1 MSDQSALK
9 THHSS
14 LSKMSENILEETC
27 LYWLEELGW
36 NISPI
41 GITLTPN
48 PSPRGRGEYALDKD
62 GTGLSQFERNA
73 YSEVILVN
81 RLRESLIAIN
91 PDVPAVGIDEA
102 VRKILTTD
110 SPDLLTNNRN
120 FHRMLTDGIDVE
132 IPADYSSLSNHNS
145 SFRKVWLV
153 DIETIENNDWLALNQ
168 LTVIE
173 KSVAGQSEV
182 NRPACAKQGAAGRR
196 ADVVLYLNGLPIA
209 VLELKNPGDENATI
223 KHAFNQLQTYK
234 KDIPSLF
241 TTNEL
246 LVISDGI
253 LARSGTLTSGWDR
266 YMPWRTISGEEVAPK
281 GTPELETLVRGLF
294 ERRYFLDYILNFVV
308 FEDDL
313 SARGAQA
320 GGSKLIKKAAAYHQ
334 YWAVNKAVGCTLSAC
349 GIDGDPTKL
358 IGRFPACAEFDAAG
372 RPSEQ
377 DSLEVREDSPVYGK
391 GTKHFDGKRIGV
403 VWHTQGSGKSL
414 SMTFYSGKVVRHPDM
429 GNPTLVIITDRND
442 LDDQLF
448 GTFVGCRDLLR
459 QSPVQAGNRSHLR
472 DLLRVASGGI
482 VFSTIQKFMPSHLQD
497 EEEKAPSPQP
507 SPSGRGS
514 NSPAE
519 APSPLT
525 PLPEGEG
532 DKHHYRGGFDFSGL
546 VKRARELRE
555 KQTPSE
561 EVFWQLVRNRK
572 FAGLKFRRQHQIGD
586 YIVDFY
592 CHDAR
597 MVIELDGRVHNDRAK
612 KDDVRD
618 KQLSALGNIVLR
630 LTNEEF
636 ESDPEL
642 VFQQIYNKLPSTSGR
657 GGGGEGRQGR
667 QMNVLSDRKNIVV
680 IADEAHRSQYS
691 FIDGFA
697 RHLHDA
703 LPNASFIGFTGTPIE
718 SDDRS
723 TPAVF
728 GNYIDKYD
736 ILRAVEDGA
745 TVPIYYESR
754 LARIELSEALLS
766 EIDPEFEH
774 ITEAE
779 EESGK
784 QKLKTKWAALEA
796 MVGAEDRIKLVVRDL
811 VAHFE
816 KRLDTMDGKAMIVC
830 MSRRICVDIYNALQI
845 RDDVGFFQ
853 EIRAALV
860 KTTGDE
866 RGRTPDEIDSA
877 IKQLVS
883 RAVAGAEVVDIFEAA
898 GLDKPDISILS
909 DEFLEEVKALPQKN
923 LALEMLKKLINDEIK
938 ARSKKNVIQARS
950 FAEMLELAVKK
961 YQNRAIEA
969 AEIIQELIE
978 LARELRKSEQRGD
991 SLGLTDDELAFYDA
1005 LADNGSAKDMIGDEK
1020 LRTIAQLLVDRVKR
1034 SVSIDWTLRENARAQ
1049 IRVMV
1054 KRILRQYGYPP
1065 DLQKAATELVI
1076 EQAEVLC
1083 KEWSVE

>member
-1 MSDQSALK
+1 MSNM
-9 THHSS
+9 T
-14 LSKMSENILEETC
+14 ENILEETC

-36 NISPI
+36 NTIHGPDI
-41 GITLTPN
+41 APDTPD
-48 PSPRGRGEYALDKD
+48 A
-62 GTGLSQFERNA
+62 ERDS
-73 YSEVILVN
+73 YSEVILKD
-81 RLRESLIAIN
+81 RLRTALSQIN

-102 VRKILTTD
+102 VKKLLVTD
-110 SPDLLTNNRN
+110 SPDLLVNNRN
-120 FHRMLTDGIDVE
+120 FHRLLTDGVDVE
-132 IPADYSSLSNHNS
+132 VPSSDEYGGTRHL
-145 SFRKVWLV
+145 KVWLV

-173 KSVAGQSEV
+173 KSVAGQPEV
-182 NRPACAKQGAAGRR
+182 NRR

-294 ERRYFLDYILNFVV
+294 GRRYFLDYILNFVV
-308 FEDDL
+308 FEDD
-313 SARGAQA
+313 
-320 GGSKLIKKAAAYHQ
+320 GSKLIKKAAAYHQ
-334 YWAVNKAVGCTLSAC
+334 YWAVNKALACTLSAC

-358 IGRFPACAEFDAAG
+358 IGRFPK
-372 RPSEQ
+372 EQ
-377 DSLEVREDSPVYGK
+377 DPWAVREDSLPYGK
-391 GTKHFDGKRIGV
+391 GSKHFDGKRIGV

-448 GTFVGCRDLLR
+448 GTFANCRDLLR

-482 VFSTIQKFMPSHLQD
+482 VFSTIQKFMPD
-497 EEEKAPSPQP
+497 E
-507 SPSGRGS
+507 RGDVH
-514 NSPAE
+514 
-519 APSPLT
+519 PL
-525 PLPEGEG
+525 
-532 DKHHYRGGFDFSGL
+532 
-546 VKRARELRE
+546 
-555 KQTPSE
+555 
-561 EVFWQLVRNRK
+561 
-572 FAGLKFRRQHQIGD
+572 
-586 YIVDFY
+586 
-592 CHDAR
+592 
-597 MVIELDGRVHNDRAK
+597 
-612 KDDVRD
+612 
-618 KQLSALGNIVLR
+618 
-630 LTNEEF
+630 
-636 ESDPEL
+636 
-642 VFQQIYNKLPSTSGR
+642 
-657 GGGGEGRQGR
+657 
-667 QMNVLSDRKNIVV
+667 LSDRNNIVV

-796 MVGAEDRIKLVVRDL
+796 MVGADDRIKLVVRDL

-830 MSRRICVDIYNALQI
+830 MSRRICVDIYNALKEIRPDWHSDDESEGFMKIVMSGSASDHIDWQPHIRNKAGREDLAKRFKDPSNSLKLVIVRDMWLTGFDCPSMHTMYIDKPMSGHNLMQAIARVNRVFRDKPGGLVVDYIGLADSLKKALANYTASGGRGDATIDQEQAAAVLMEKYEVVRDMMHGFDYRMVIEDIPAKRISGITQAMEFILGLEDGKKRYLPAVSALTKAFALAVPHENALQI

>member
-1 MSDQSALK
+1 MGNM
-9 THHSS
+9 T
-14 LSKMSENILEETC
+14 ENILEETC

-36 NISPI
+36 SIVHGPDI
-41 GITLTPN
+41 APDT
-48 PSPRGRGEYALDKD
+48 RDA
-62 GTGLSQFERNA
+62 ERDS
-73 YSEVILVN
+73 YSEVILKD
-81 RLRESLIAIN
+81 RLITSLSQIN

-102 VRKILTTD
+102 VKKLLVTD
-110 SPDLLTNNRN
+110 SPDLLVNNRN
-120 FHRMLTDGIDVE
+120 FHRLLTDGVDVE
-132 IPADYSSLSNHNS
+132 VPSSDEYGGTRHL
-145 SFRKVWLV
+145 KVWLV

-182 NRPACAKQGAAGRR
+182 NRR

-266 YMPWRTISGEEVAPK
+266 YMPWRTVSGEEVAPK

-294 ERRYFLDYILNFVV
+294 ERRYFLDYILNFIV
-308 FEDDL
+308 FEDD
-313 SARGAQA
+313 
-320 GGSKLIKKAAAYHQ
+320 GSKLIKKAAAYHQ
-334 YWAVNKAVGCTLSAC
+334 FWAVNKALACTLSAC

-358 IGRFPACAEFDAAG
+358 IGRF
-372 RPSEQ
+372 PSEQ

-448 GTFVGCRDLLR
+448 STFANCKDLLR

-472 DLLRVASGGI
+472 ELLKVASGGI
-482 VFSTIQKFMPSHLQD
+482 VFTTIQKFMPD
-497 EEEKAPSPQP
+497 E
-507 SPSGRGS
+507 RGDVH
-514 NSPAE
+514 
-519 APSPLT
+519 PL
-525 PLPEGEG
+525 
-532 DKHHYRGGFDFSGL
+532 
-546 VKRARELRE
+546 
-555 KQTPSE
+555 
-561 EVFWQLVRNRK
+561 
-572 FAGLKFRRQHQIGD
+572 
-586 YIVDFY
+586 
-592 CHDAR
+592 
-597 MVIELDGRVHNDRAK
+597 
-612 KDDVRD
+612 
-618 KQLSALGNIVLR
+618 
-630 LTNEEF
+630 
-636 ESDPEL
+636 
-642 VFQQIYNKLPSTSGR
+642 
-657 GGGGEGRQGR
+657 
-667 QMNVLSDRKNIVV
+667 LSDRNNIVV
-680 IADEAHRSQYS
+680 IAEEAHRSQYD

-728 GNYIDKYD
+728 GDYIDKYD

-754 LARIELSEALLS
+754 LARIELSEAQLA
-766 EIDPEFEH
+766 EIDPEFEQ

-796 MVGAEDRIKLVVRDL
+796 MVGADDRIKLVVRDL

-816 KRLDTMDGKAMIVC
+816 KRLDTMDGKAMVVC
-830 MSRRICVDIYNALQI
+830 MSRRICVDIYNALKEIRPDWHSDDESEGFMKIVMSGSASDHIDWQPHIRNKAGREDLAKRFKDPNNGLKLVIVCDMWLTGFDCPNMHTMYIDKPMSGHNLMQAIARVNRVFRDKPGGLVVDYIGLADSLKRALANYTASGGKGDATVDQEQAAAVLMEKYEVVRDMMHGFDYRAVIEDIPAKRISGITQAMEFILGQDDGKKRYLPAVSALTKAFALAVPHEKAIQI
-845 RDDVGFFQ
+845 RDEVGFFQ
-853 EIRAALV
+853 EVRAALV

-866 RGRTPDEIDSA
+866 QGQTPDEIDSA

-883 RAVAGAEVVDIFEAA
+883 KAVSGAEVVDIFEAA
-898 GLDKPDISILS
+898 GMDKPDISILS

-923 LALEMLKKLINDEIK
+923 LALELLKKLINDEIK
-938 ARSKKNVIQARS
+938 TRSKKNVIQARS

-991 SLGLTDDELAFYDA
+991 SLGLTEDEVAFYDA

>member
-1 MSDQSALK
+1 MGNM
-9 THHSS
+9 T
-14 LSKMSENILEETC
+14 ENILEETC

-36 NISPI
+36 NTIHGPDI
-41 GITLTPN
+41 APDTPD
-48 PSPRGRGEYALDKD
+48 A
-62 GTGLSQFERNA
+62 ERDS
-73 YSEVILVN
+73 YSEVILKD
-81 RLRESLIAIN
+81 RLRTALSQIN
-91 PDVPAVGIDEA
+91 PNVPAVGIDEA
-102 VRKILTTD
+102 VKKLLVTD
-110 SPDLLTNNRN
+110 SPDLLVNNRN
-120 FHRMLTDGIDVE
+120 FHRLLTDGVDVE
-132 IPADYSSLSNHNS
+132 APSSDEYGGTRHL
-145 SFRKVWLV
+145 KVWLV

-182 NRPACAKQGAAGRR
+182 NRR

-294 ERRYFLDYILNFVV
+294 EKRYFLDYILNFVV
-308 FEDDL
+308 FEDD
-313 SARGAQA
+313 
-320 GGSKLIKKAAAYHQ
+320 GSKLIKKAAAYHQ
-334 YWAVNKAVGCTLSAC
+334 YWAVNKALACTLSAC

-358 IGRFPACAEFDAAG
+358 IGRF
-372 RPSEQ
+372 PSEQ

-448 GTFVGCRDLLR
+448 GTFANCRDLLR

-482 VFSTIQKFMPSHLQD
+482 VFSTIQKFMPD
-497 EEEKAPSPQP
+497 E
-507 SPSGRGS
+507 RGDVH
-514 NSPAE
+514 
-519 APSPLT
+519 PL
-525 PLPEGEG
+525 
-532 DKHHYRGGFDFSGL
+532 
-546 VKRARELRE
+546 
-555 KQTPSE
+555 
-561 EVFWQLVRNRK
+561 
-572 FAGLKFRRQHQIGD
+572 
-586 YIVDFY
+586 
-592 CHDAR
+592 
-597 MVIELDGRVHNDRAK
+597 
-612 KDDVRD
+612 
-618 KQLSALGNIVLR
+618 
-630 LTNEEF
+630 
-636 ESDPEL
+636 
-642 VFQQIYNKLPSTSGR
+642 
-657 GGGGEGRQGR
+657 
-667 QMNVLSDRKNIVV
+667 LSDRNNIVV

-796 MVGAEDRIKLVVRDL
+796 MVGAEDRISLVVRDL

-816 KRLDTMDGKAMIVC
+816 KRLYTMDGKAMIVC
-830 MSRRICVDIYNALQI
+830 MSRRICVDIYNALKEIRPDWHSDDDSEGFMKIVMSGSASDHIDWQPHIRNKAGREDLAKRFKDPSNSLKLVIVRDMWLTGFDCPSMHTMYIDKPMSGHNLMQAIARVNRVFRDKPGGLVVDYIGLADSLKKALANYTASGGRGDATIDQEQAAAVLMEKYEVVRDMMHSFDYRMVIEDIPAKRISGITQAMEFILGLEDGKKRYLPAVSALTKAFALAVPHENALQI

-853 EIRAALV
+853 EISAALV

>member
-1 MSDQSALK
+1 MGNM
-9 THHSS
+9 T
-14 LSKMSENILEETC
+14 ENILEETC

-36 NISPI
+36 NTIHGPDI
-41 GITLTPN
+41 APDM
-48 PSPRGRGEYALDKD
+48 PDA
-62 GTGLSQFERNA
+62 ERDS
-73 YSEVILVN
+73 YSEVILKD
-81 RLRESLIAIN
+81 RLRTALSQIN

-102 VRKILTTD
+102 VKKLLMTD
-110 SPDLLTNNRN
+110 SPDLLVNNRN
-120 FHRMLTDGIDVE
+120 FHRLLTDGVDVE
-132 IPADYSSLSNHNS
+132 VPSSDEYGGTRHL
-145 SFRKVWLV
+145 KVWLV
-153 DIETIENNDWLALNQ
+153 DIDDIENNDWLALNQ

-173 KSVAGQSEV
+173 KSAAGQAEV
-182 NRPACAKQGAAGRR
+182 NRR
-196 ADVVLYLNGLPIA
+196 ADVVLYLNGLPVA
-209 VLELKNPGDENATI
+209 VLELKNPGDENATN

-234 KDIPSLF
+234 KDIPTLF

-266 YMPWRTISGEEVAPK
+266 YMPWRTVSGEEVAPK

-294 ERRYFLDYILNFVV
+294 ERRYFLDYILNFIV
-308 FEDDL
+308 FEDD
-313 SARGAQA
+313 
-320 GGSKLIKKAAAYHQ
+320 GSKLIKKAAAYHQ
-334 YWAVNKAVGCTLSAC
+334 YWAVNKALGCTLSAC

-358 IGRFPACAEFDAAG
+358 IGRFPK
-372 RPSEQ
+372 EQ
-377 DSLEVREDSPVYGK
+377 NSLEVREDSLAYGK
-391 GTKHFDGKRIGV
+391 GSKHFDGKRIGV

-448 GTFVGCRDLLR
+448 GTFANCKDLLR

-472 DLLRVASGGI
+472 DLLKVASGGI
-482 VFSTIQKFMPSHLQD
+482 VFTTIQKFMPD
-497 EEEKAPSPQP
+497 ERGDVHPIL
-507 SPSGRGS
+507 SGR
-514 NSPAE
+514 
-519 APSPLT
+519 
-525 PLPEGEG
+525 
-532 DKHHYRGGFDFSGL
+532 H
-546 VKRARELRE
+546 
-555 KQTPSE
+555 
-561 EVFWQLVRNRK
+561 
-572 FAGLKFRRQHQIGD
+572 
-586 YIVDFY
+586 
-592 CHDAR
+592 
-597 MVIELDGRVHNDRAK
+597 
-612 KDDVRD
+612 
-618 KQLSALGNIVLR
+618 
-630 LTNEEF
+630 
-636 ESDPEL
+636 
-642 VFQQIYNKLPSTSGR
+642 
-657 GGGGEGRQGR
+657 
-667 QMNVLSDRKNIVV
+667 NIVV
-680 IADEAHRSQYS
+680 IADEAHRSQYD

-728 GNYIDKYD
+728 GDYIDKYD

-745 TVPIYYESR
+745 TVPIYYENR
-754 LARIELSEALLS
+754 LARIELSEAQLS
-766 EIDPEFEH
+766 EIDPEFEQ

-796 MVGAEDRIKLVVRDL
+796 MVGADDRIKLVVRDL

-830 MSRRICVDIYNALQI
+830 MSRRICVDIYNALKEIRPDWHSNDESEGVMKIVMSGSASDHIDWQPHIRNKAGREDLAKRFKDPNNGLKLVIVRDMWLTGFDCPSMHTMYIDKPMSGHNLMQAIARVNRVFRDKPGGLVVDYIGLADSLKRALANYTASGGKGDATVDQEQAATVLMEKYEVVRDMMHGFDYRAVIEDVPAKRISGITQAMEFILGQEDGKKRYLPAVSALTKAFALAVPHEKAIQI
-845 RDDVGFFQ
+845 RDEVGFFQ
-853 EIRAALV
+853 EVRAALV

-866 RGRTPDEIDSA
+866 QGRTPDELDSA

-883 RAVAGAEVVDIFEAA
+883 RAVSSTEVVDIFKAA

-991 SLGLTDDELAFYDA
+991 SLGLTEDEVAFYDA

>member
-1 MSDQSALK
+1 MGNI
-9 THHSS
+9 T
-14 LSKMSENILEETC
+14 ENILEETC

-36 NISPI
+36 NTVHGPDIAPD
-41 GITLTPN
+41 TPD
-48 PSPRGRGEYALDKD
+48 A
-62 GTGLSQFERNA
+62 ERES
-73 YSEVILVN
+73 YSEVILKE
-81 RLRESLIAIN
+81 RLRASLSQIN
-91 PDVPAVGIDEA
+91 PDVPSVGIDEA
-102 VRKILTTD
+102 VKKLLVTD
-110 SPDLLTNNRN
+110 SPDLLVNNRN
-120 FHRMLTDGIDVE
+120 FHRLLTDGVDVE
-132 IPADYSSLSNHNS
+132 VPSSDEYGGTRHL
-145 SFRKVWLV
+145 KVWLV

-182 NRPACAKQGAAGRR
+182 NRR

-281 GTPELETLVRGLF
+281 DTPELETLVRGLF

-308 FEDDL
+308 FEDD
-313 SARGAQA
+313 
-320 GGSKLIKKAAAYHQ
+320 GSKLIKKAAAYHQ
-334 YWAVNKAVGCTLSAC
+334 YWAVNKALACTLSAC

-358 IGRFPACAEFDAAG
+358 IGRFPK
-372 RPSEQ
+372 EQ
-377 DSLEVREDSPVYGK
+377 DPWEVREDSLVYGK

-448 GTFVGCRDLLR
+448 STFANCKDLLR

-472 DLLRVASGGI
+472 GLLKVASGGI
-482 VFSTIQKFMPSHLQD
+482 VFTTIQKFMPD
-497 EEEKAPSPQP
+497 E
-507 SPSGRGS
+507 RGDVH
-514 NSPAE
+514 
-519 APSPLT
+519 PL
-525 PLPEGEG
+525 
-532 DKHHYRGGFDFSGL
+532 
-546 VKRARELRE
+546 
-555 KQTPSE
+555 
-561 EVFWQLVRNRK
+561 
-572 FAGLKFRRQHQIGD
+572 
-586 YIVDFY
+586 
-592 CHDAR
+592 
-597 MVIELDGRVHNDRAK
+597 
-612 KDDVRD
+612 
-618 KQLSALGNIVLR
+618 
-630 LTNEEF
+630 
-636 ESDPEL
+636 
-642 VFQQIYNKLPSTSGR
+642 
-657 GGGGEGRQGR
+657 
-667 QMNVLSDRKNIVV
+667 LSDRNNIVV
-680 IADEAHRSQYS
+680 IADEAHRSQYD

-703 LPNASFIGFTGTPIE
+703 LPKASFIGFTGTPIE

-728 GNYIDKYD
+728 GDYIDKYD

-766 EIDPEFEH
+766 EIDPEFEQ

-796 MVGAEDRIKLVVRDL
+796 MVGAEDRIKLVVQDL

-830 MSRRICVDIYNALQI
+830 MSRRICVDIYNALKEIRPDWHSDDESEGFMKIVMSGSASDHIDWQPHIRNKAGREDLAKRFKDPNNKLKLVIVRDMWLTGFDCPSMHTMYIDKPMSGHNLMQAIARVNRVFRDKPGGLVVDYIGLADSLKKALANYTASGGKGDATVDQEQAAAVLMEKYEVVRDMMHGFDYRAVIDDIPAKRISGITQAMEFILGQDDGKKRYLPAVSALTKAFALAVPHEKAIQI
-845 RDDVGFFQ
+845 RDEVGFFQ
-853 EIRAALV
+853 EVRAALV

-866 RGRTPDEIDSA
+866 QGRTPDEIDSA

-883 RAVAGAEVVDIFEAA
+883 RAVASTEVVDIFEAA
-898 GLDKPDISILS
+898 GMDKPDISILS

-923 LALEMLKKLINDEIK
+923 LALELLKKLINDEIK
-938 ARSKKNVIQARS
+938 TRSKKNVIQARS

-991 SLGLTDDELAFYDA
+991 SLGLTEDEVAFYDA